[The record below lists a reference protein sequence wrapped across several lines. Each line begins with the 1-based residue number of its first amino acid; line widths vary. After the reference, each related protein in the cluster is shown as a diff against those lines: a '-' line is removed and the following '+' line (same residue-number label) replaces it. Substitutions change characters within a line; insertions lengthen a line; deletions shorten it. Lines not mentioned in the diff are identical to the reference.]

1 MSRYLR
7 AETHKV
13 DIRERYTLIIDQ
25 FLRGCGLYRRSLAQ
39 QNWLMDKLETIAERI
54 KPLKVRRAAAVPP
67 HSRRAHGL
75 IDWTCLGGLPVL
87 VTKLKH
93 ATACAR
99 TMSGWTC

>member
-1 MSRYLR
+1 MAWARYLR

-54 KPLKVRRAAAVPP
+54 KPLKVRRAAVAP
-67 HSRRAHGL
+67 HIRRAHGL
-75 IDWTCLGGLPVL
+75 IYLTGHFSVWCPFLS
-87 VTKLKH
+87 
-93 ATACAR
+93 R
-99 TMSGWTC
+99 S